1 MRNTRDGLTAAQLFD
16 GHGAEGR
23 GSAGCGLERHD
34 DAVRRGSR
42 HLARNDRGLRE
53 AVIAQEKREPLARG
67 RDVLPIAWPS
77 GFERQRIEP
86 LGHFLG
92 GGLEAGKGN
101 PLDDEGRAFV
111 EADAQPHRGLVVIE
125 VDRHAGDP

>member
-1 MRNTRDGLTAAQLFD
+1 MRSTRDGLTALSFFD

-23 GSAGCGLERHD
+23 GRAGRGLECHD

-42 HLARNDRGLRE
+42 HLARNDCGLRE
-53 AVIAQEKREPLARG
+53 AVIAQQKRQPLARG
-67 RDVLPIAWPS
+67 RDVLPIAWPP

-92 GGLEAGKGN
+92 DGLQAGKGN
-101 PLDDEGRAFV
+101 PLDDDRRTFV

-125 VDRHAGDP
+125 VDRHASDP